1 MSVFSALEFLLSQG
15 IIVKARPLKTG
26 GCPTAIYALRGYTP
40 EDIIKA
46 ADNDRLLRTSGYAE
60 SKRIT
65 QLLLDDYFEAITKS
79 YKGMTV
85 VVKKKVIEIIR
96 KESGGYDHEFLWKL
110 ICPEFTR
117 KGYAIEI

>member
-1 MSVFSALEFLLSQG
+1 LEFLEVKSLV
-15 IIVKARPLKTG
+15 VKARPLSTRG
-26 GCPTAIYALRGYTP
+26 RPTTLYALRDYTP
-40 EDIIKA
+40 DDIIKA

-65 QLLLDDYFEAITKS
+65 QLLLDDYFEVITKS
-79 YKGMTV
+79 YRGMTV
-85 VVKKKVIEIIR
+85 VVKSKVVEIIK
-96 KESGGYDHEFLWKL
+96 KESGGYDYEFLWKL